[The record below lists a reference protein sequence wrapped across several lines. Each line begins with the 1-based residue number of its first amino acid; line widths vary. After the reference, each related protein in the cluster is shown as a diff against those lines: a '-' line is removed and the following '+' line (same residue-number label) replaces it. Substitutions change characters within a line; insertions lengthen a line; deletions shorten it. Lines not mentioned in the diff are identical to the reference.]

1 MRAVLVSCTCAAR
14 AWFASPEGTFFIDT
28 KQHGRC
34 ATPAPPVARRP
45 RNRSPYPLLL
55 ALARAVPH
63 MMIVL
68 SGCAHSLLPPGGGG
82 AGALS
87 LPMLPALEARGE
99 GGLRP
104 PCPVGP
110 GSGPLAGRG
119 VARAAVADGRAPP
132 PVPWLCH
139 G

>member
-14 AWFASPEGTFFIDT
+14 AWFASPEGNFFIDT

-45 RNRSPYPLLL
+45 RNRSSYPLPL
-55 ALARAVPH
+55 ALARALPH
-63 MMIVL
+63 MMIVVWVRAQ
-68 SGCAHSLLPPGGGG
+68 SPG

-110 GSGPLAGRG
+110 GAGPLAGD
-119 VARAAVADGRAPP
+119 ARAAVVAPP
-132 PVPWLCH
+132 VAVALCH